1 MRPISKGHIFT
12 IICHSKLIHAKVNRM
27 SVVLKVISKHCRLE
41 SINFV
46 VADSASNIIPQ
57 DTQKY
62 LLKLL
67 KSQAESLK
75 ELNLVG
81 RRVDLIFEESM
92 FDLWSVLSSMPNLT
106 KLQWA
111 GQSSLHQQSLNL

>member
-1 MRPISKGHIFT
+1 MP
-12 IICHSKLIHAKVNRM
+12 LITGQTLIEAGWIPGPKFPA
-27 SVVLKVISKHCRLE
+27 LLAAAADYE
-41 SINFV
+41 SRGIHDV
-46 VADSASNIIPQ
+46 S
-57 DTQKY
+57 Y

-111 GQSSLHQQSLNL
+111 GQSSLQQQCLNL

>member
-27 SVVLKVISKHCRLE
+27 SVVLKVIAKHCRLE